1 MTKLLDELAETA
13 NQQELRLAKWI
24 DETKVAVD
32 ANLLRFLRLHQGKVH
47 FQIPATVLD
56 LEPLAINAAASGA
69 MLSGFREVMN
79 YTNLHQSFSKS
90 ALYEAAGT
98 IWMIDPVVDP
108 GSDSISI
115 SQLENATQLW
125 SEDAFRSSSTQPMAR
140 RY

>member
-13 NQQELRLAKWI
+13 NQQEVRLAKWI

-79 YTNLHQSFSKS
+79 HNRLNCHLDDVCRMGAIQFSTKE
-90 ALYEAAGT
+90 LWEIIVYPHRTE
-98 IWMIDPVVDP
+98 
-108 GSDSISI
+108 ISL
-115 SQLENATQLW
+115 S
-125 SEDAFRSSSTQPMAR
+125 
-140 RY
+140 